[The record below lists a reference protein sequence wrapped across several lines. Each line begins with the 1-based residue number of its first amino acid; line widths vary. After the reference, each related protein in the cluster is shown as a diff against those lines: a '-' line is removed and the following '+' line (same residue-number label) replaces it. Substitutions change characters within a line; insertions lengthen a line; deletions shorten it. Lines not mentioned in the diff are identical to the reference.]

1 MTKKYKVNENCRCIK
16 LEFLVVQAMLFN
28 SFIHWSDDVPHIH
41 PPIQESERF
50 LDPKFQPSLK
60 LESWGGFT
68 LSDGLCFVWLGN
80 NFLLDMTVDMRRANY
95 SCSDGDWWHKFFNS
109 LLHSVQPNKDWLM
122 NFLPLHF
129 VAFSNSSSLRFPF
142 YRLSSNIFIR
152 HMSDQY
158 LPMSLF
164 TPNLNT
170 LVTVVTPTSFNPIR
184 CGGLET

>member
-1 MTKKYKVNENCRCIK
+1 MKMTKKYKVNENCRCIK

-95 SCSDGDWWHKFFNS
+95 SCSDGD
-109 LLHSVQPNKDWLM
+109 
-122 NFLPLHF
+122 
-129 VAFSNSSSLRFPF
+129 
-142 YRLSSNIFIR
+142 
-152 HMSDQY
+152 
-158 LPMSLF
+158 
-164 TPNLNT
+164 
-170 LVTVVTPTSFNPIR
+170 
-184 CGGLET
+184 